1 MRTTTMTDAEI
12 NQLIGRSYRLRMRSA
27 DSRWLLRRGARY
39 VVVSGEANEERLHQY
54 LETAIREEYNSAVV
68 IWILLHIVLPV
79 VIKLIIEWW
88 LNRNTEV

>member
-1 MRTTTMTDAEI
+1 MRTTVLTHDEI
-12 NQLIGRSYRLRMRSA
+12 EQLVKGSRRLRLRA
-27 DSRWLLRRGARY
+27 DDSRWLLRRGAKY
-39 VVVSGEANEERLHQY
+39 LVVSGELNEDRLYQY

-68 IWILLHIVLPV
+68 IWILLNIVLPV